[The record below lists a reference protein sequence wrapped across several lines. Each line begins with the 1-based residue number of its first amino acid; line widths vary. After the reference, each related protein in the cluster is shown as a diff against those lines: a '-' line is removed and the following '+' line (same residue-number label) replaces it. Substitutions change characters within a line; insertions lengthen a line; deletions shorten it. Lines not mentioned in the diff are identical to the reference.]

1 MSKQDQKIN
10 LHKFWKVIRQ
20 QWQSYTN
27 SKISE
32 IETFD
37 QVVVQELPNVG
48 KLKTLYFTPSS
59 NPERGNVY
67 DEFIYTSTGWEQVG
81 STAYVPDH
89 TIEDKPTL
97 GKLLVTL
104 NPSTQN
110 EAKYL
115 VGRDP
120 YTAPADPTFSPASG
134 GSGNGSLAVTISC
147 ATSGATV
154 KYSLDNG
161 STWTTGTS
169 VTLNQ
174 DDSTESK
181 SYTIKAKAVKS
192 GLESNVVSASY
203 TVKRKLSAPTIDN
216 ASGNKYAASR
226 TVKITHATA
235 DTIYYTTDG
244 STPTTS
250 SSTITSGSTI
260 TLSTA
265 GTFTVKALAV
275 KANWV
280 NSSVAEKS
288 GIVVGAKKCYIGR
301 GGETL
306 SALSGLTAVEADN
319 LNGERTVTLASA
331 GYIWFVVSSNATIS
345 SITSGP
351 LSVPFALKANSV
363 SGYNCYRT
371 DLEITA
377 GTYTYNIA

>member
-1 MSKQDQKIN
+1 MSKQDQIGN
-10 LHKFWKVIRQ
+10 LRGLYLRIR
-20 QWQSYTN
+20 
-27 SKISE
+27 SKIAAA
-32 IETFD
+32 
-37 QVVVQELPNVG
+37 LAAA
-48 KLKTLYFTPSS
+48 KT
-59 NPERGNVY
+59 
-67 DEFIYTSTGWEQVG
+67 YTD
-81 STAYVPDH
+81 TAVSAIRPDH
-89 TIEDKPTL
+89 TIEDKPSL

-134 GSGNGSLAVTISC
+134 GSSNGSLTVTIAC

-154 KYSLDNG
+154 KYSTDNG

-260 TLSTA
+260 TLGTA

-306 SALSGLTAVEADN
+306 SALTGLTGVEADN

-331 GYIWFVVSSNATIS
+331 GYIWFVVPSSATIS